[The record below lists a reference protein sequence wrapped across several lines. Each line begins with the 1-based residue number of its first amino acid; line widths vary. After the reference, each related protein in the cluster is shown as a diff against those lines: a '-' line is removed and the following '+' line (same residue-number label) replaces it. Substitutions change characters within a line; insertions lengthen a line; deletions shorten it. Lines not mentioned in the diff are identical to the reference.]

1 MGLAAWERQGRRW
14 LIALGALGFVGVAPV
29 VAQGSRSRLVASAT
43 FSSPV
48 AVGPVAATGTRV
60 EQADLV
66 QGAWLQFPGPTG
78 EQLARIYENGHVQ
91 SVGLPP
97 QMRDER
103 LQVTPLQN
111 GWTIA
116 VDRYLPASRAGM
128 DFCEG
133 IEESNSNEP
142 GCGDDWVV
150 AEHSPRGRWALV
162 QALPH
167 SRGNRSW
174 VSEPV
179 EHNGK
184 VEIAWGEPYE
194 EAVRV
199 AEAPLGRPFGPPH
212 VVRHLL
218 LRQFTDSV
226 GVSVKLGGLY
236 EVAEYG
242 PDVGSGEPEF
252 IAERRLYAD
261 GHFGPIHV
269 LKSPLLYEKC
279 TFFLIPDGSE
289 LCLYSTGNFK
299 LLIARRPSFA
309 TGFERSHLLL
319 AQAQGSPEET
329 TSQAI
334 NGRLLIVS
342 QEKVPPESAHELIAA
357 IAVSPRGIP
366 EPARIIEAEPSVASR
381 YYADAIGDGGE
392 WLVASTTDEG
402 GPLWLHPSSPG
413 CAYSE
418 RKIRAPTSVSREHTT
433 LALSAGK
440 RGVFHVAWV
449 DPRNQLQ
456 SASVRV
462 ACAHRQSTFERQA
475 DAQRNWQRSPRRS
488 VRR

>member
-1 MGLAAWERQGRRW
+1 MGPVAWDRQARRW
-14 LIALGALGFVGVAPV
+14 LVALGALGFVGVAPV

-48 AVGPVAATGTRV
+48 AVGPVAETGTRV

-103 LQVTPLQN
+103 LRVTPLQN
-111 GWTIA
+111 GWTVA
-116 VDRYLPASRAGM
+116 VDRYLPASRAGK

-133 IEESNSNEP
+133 IEEPEPNEP

-179 EHNGK
+179 EHHGRI
-184 VEIAWGEPYE
+184 EIAWGEPYE

-199 AEAPLGRPFGPPH
+199 AEAQLGRPFGFPR

-218 LRQFTDSV
+218 PRQFTDSV

-252 IAERRLYAD
+252 IAERRLYGD
-261 GHFGPIHV
+261 GRFGPIHI
-269 LKSPLLYEKC
+269 LKSQLLYEKC
-279 TFFLIPDGSE
+279 TFFPIPDGSE
-289 LCLYSTGNFK
+289 LCLYSAGNFK
-299 LLIARRPSFA
+299 LLIARRPPFA

-319 AQAQGSPEET
+319 AKAEGSPEESAT
-329 TSQAI
+329 QAF
-334 NGRLLIVS
+334 NGRLLIIS
-342 QEKVPPESAHELIAA
+342 EEKVPPESEHELIAA

-366 EPARIIEAEPSVASR
+366 APARIIEGESGAATR
-381 YYADAIGDGGE
+381 YYAGAIGDGGE

-413 CAYSE
+413 CAYRE
-418 RKIRAPTSVSREHTT
+418 QKIRAPTSVSREHTT
-433 LALSAGK
+433 LALSAGR

-462 ACAHRQSTFERQA
+462 MCA
-475 DAQRNWQRSPRRS
+475 RR
-488 VRR
+488 